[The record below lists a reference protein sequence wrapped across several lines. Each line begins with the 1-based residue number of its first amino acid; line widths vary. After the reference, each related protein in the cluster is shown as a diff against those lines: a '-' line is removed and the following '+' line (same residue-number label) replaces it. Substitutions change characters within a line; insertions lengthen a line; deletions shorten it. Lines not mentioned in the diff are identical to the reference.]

1 MTLRSAL
8 ALVALTATSSA
19 AQRVSFPSFTGPGA
33 ATVRNQLVSTAC
45 DTAECVPATKTT
57 TSGKPDW
64 KKAKK
69 ESVEFFVT
77 GSVVKKGKK
86 VSLDLFVFN
95 KAGAPK
101 ARKNFPLEKNGSLS
115 AKNLQAAMDL
125 MSGAFGA
132 KRAAPPPD
140 PVKPPPDE
148 VKPPLKENGRKEPSP
163 PPDPPPPEKRTA
175 EPEEKRGEDPAPPP
189 TSKPRKPKFLVID
202 AGAEVLNRRLDYSQV
217 ATSNLRRYDLPIYGQ
232 LALGVEFYPLA
243 LIRDDL
249 LAGLGVEFGLAL
261 APWLQSRLSSIPD
274 PFPTSAT
281 RIDAGVRF
289 SISPIKSFALNLA
302 PYLGVRAQRFTVG
315 ALPDGTRLN
324 GLPNIGFVGLRVGL
338 AVDVPLVP
346 RILNLW
352 GKFGIVP
359 VFSSGEII
367 SPAYFPNGS
376 AFGIEASVGL
386 SVGVLPFLQIRAS
399 FEFQRYGLTF
409 TTQPTDAYVAA
420 GASDTYLGGK
430 AVARVSF

>member
-1 MTLRSAL
+1 MTLRTAL

-19 AQRVSFPSFTGPGA
+19 AQRVSFPSFTGPRA
-33 ATVRNQLVSTAC
+33 AAVRNQIVSTAC
-45 DTAECVPATKTT
+45 DTVECVPATKTT

-69 ESVEFFVT
+69 EAVQFFVT
-77 GSVVKKGKK
+77 GSVAKKGKAL
-86 VSLDLFVFN
+86 SLDVFVFN
-95 KAGAPK
+95 KAGAPR
-101 ARKNFPLEKNGSLS
+101 ARKNFPLVKNGTLS
-115 AKNLQAAMDL
+115 GRNLQAVMDL
-125 MSGAFGA
+125 LSGAFGA
-132 KRAAPPPD
+132 KRAPPPAD

-148 VKPPLKENGRKEPSP
+148 EM
-163 PPDPPPPEKRTA
+163 PPPPKEKKEPTRPPEPPPSAKRTP
-175 EPEEKRGEDPAPPP
+175 EPEEQRGEEPAPPP
-189 TSKPRKPKFLVID
+189 ATKARKPKFLVID

-243 LIRDDL
+243 LMRDDL
-249 LAGLGVEFGLAL
+249 LAGLGVEFGLAI
-261 APWLQSRLSSIPD
+261 APWLQSRLSSVPD

-302 PYLGVRAQRFTVG
+302 PYLGVRAQSFTVG
-315 ALPDGTRLN
+315 ALADGTRLN

-338 AVDVPLVP
+338 AVEVPLVP
-346 RILNLW
+346 RILSLW

-376 AFGIEASVGL
+376 AFGLEASVGL
-386 SVGVLPFLQIRAS
+386 GVGVLPFLQLRAS
-399 FEFQRYGLTF
+399 FEFQRYGLSF

-420 GASDTYLGGK
+420 GASDTYLGGR
-430 AVARVSF
+430 AVARFSF